1 MNECLSIVMQWQ
13 YNYNNIAHLLNVY
26 AASAV
31 RDRYAEHFQKA
42 LNTRPDN
49 IMIRML
55 SSFFPI
61 AFIYG
66 SSQAWYRMY
75 LEMRLSLF
83 H

>member
-1 MNECLSIVMQWQ
+1 MQWQ

-31 RDRYAEHFQKA
+31 RDRYTEHFQKA

-55 SSFFPI
+55 WGFFSPHC
-61 AFIYG
+61 F
-66 SSQAWYRMY
+66 Y
-75 LEMRLSLF
+75 LWEQPGMVQNVFGNEVILIPLNK
-83 H
+83 

>member
-1 MNECLSIVMQWQ
+1 MQWQ

-31 RDRYAEHFQKA
+31 RDHYAEHFQKA

-55 SSFFPI
+55 CFFPP
-61 AFIYG
+61 
-66 SSQAWYRMY
+66 
-75 LEMRLSLF
+75 LLLF
-83 H
+83 MGAARHGKEHIWK